1 MLAEKLAKR
10 ESGRHRRDRHSEKI
24 SILNNIRM
32 VLIVIIEL
40 NVVFFVNSNLLIR
53 RNSEIL
59 YDNMLQAD
67 KNTLQDSVNNTVRD
81 IESTRVLLENQGKT
95 EEEVKGEI
103 QERMHAKIHSDEY
116 SGGRYMWVNEILDY
130 SGGDDYAVRLIH
142 PNPTSSEGMKLS
154 TDMEDAAGNKPY
166 QMELDLVNTSG
177 SGFYSYF
184 YQADENIK
192 PVEKITYC
200 MLYRDYNWVICEG
213 ENLSSI
219 HEYETNQREALL
231 PFLYRTDLIMSL
243 VCMGITLITS
253 WAFTSRYNRILVEKN
268 NALNDLAYK
277 DALTGLYN
285 RGGLVRQTED
295 VMQKKGTE
303 KLTGIF
309 IDLDDF
315 KLINDLYGHDFGDRA
330 LCHLADYLRCSF
342 PDALIGRTGGD
353 EFCVFIPNKSAEEC
367 QALFEK
373 VIPGEKELAWHGKN
387 IRYTISGG
395 YADYPAQASGREEL
409 MTMMDTALYAAK
421 IDGKRSVRRF
431 QPDMTGL
438 KREPLGFNVK
448 NMAYGMPGAFLV
460 YKRGGDEEI
469 LFANDHLI
477 TLFECENYTDFLRY
491 TQSSFRHIV
500 YREDLER
507 VERSVE
513 EQITREKNSADGTK
527 GSYEDFVEYRIQT
540 KTGKIRRVIDMG
552 RLVHDQHYGEI
563 FYVFIEDL
571 DKLRNVS
578 TLNL

>member
-32 VLIVIIEL
+32 VLFVIIEL

-184 YQADENIK
+184 YQADENTK
-192 PVEKITYC
+192 PEEKITYC

-253 WAFTSRYNRILVEKN
+253 WFFTRRYNRIVEKN

-421 IDGKRSVRRF
+421 IDGKRSVRHF

-460 YKRGGDEEI
+460 YKAGGDEEI

-500 YREDLER
+500 YSEDLER
-507 VERSVE
+507 VERSIE
-513 EQITREKNSADGTK
+513 EQITRVKNSADGTK

-563 FYVFIEDL
+563 FYVFIVDL